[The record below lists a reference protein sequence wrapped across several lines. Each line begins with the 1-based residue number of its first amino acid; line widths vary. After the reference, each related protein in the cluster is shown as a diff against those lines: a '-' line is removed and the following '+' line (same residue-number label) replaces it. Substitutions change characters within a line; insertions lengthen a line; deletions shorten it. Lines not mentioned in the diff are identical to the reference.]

1 MRAQILDGIRVLE
14 LAQGMAGPVAAML
27 LAESG
32 ADVIKIEPP
41 GGDPTRA
48 KSGFAVWNRSKR
60 SVVLDR
66 TRGGGRTEL
75 GRLLESAD
83 VLIHDLGPKAA
94 AASGL
99 DDATLGARHPQLIT
113 CSVPAFPVP
122 HPDADRVA
130 RDTLVLAR
138 AGVLDEQQAVGR
150 AGPTFLRIPLCSIG
164 AWHLAAAGVVARLI
178 ARERDG
184 IGGPAHTSL
193 LQGALVPLTMHWAR
207 AERPTQSFARGMPKD
222 AGDSLFQC
230 GDGLWIHL
238 MANPDGSLLMQEV
251 FAEMG
256 EEGVRQANARHKA
269 GQMGTSHPNYGA
281 NVEALMK
288 RPRQEWLESLWASDV
303 PVQPCLALGELY
315 FDEQANINEYVVE
328 VDDPEWGTTRQP
340 GHPYATVPTSRV
352 KGPAPTLGQHT
363 EEVRSEEGSAGFEI
377 RGTSTGKPPL
387 DGLKVLDFG
396 NFLAGPLAAM
406 LMADL
411 GADVIKLE
419 ATTGDMMRHSVERV
433 FSGCQRGKR
442 GIALNLKHSD
452 TRPVVEKLVQWADV
466 VHHNL
471 RYPAARR
478 LRIDYESLKELNP
491 KLIYCHTSSYGPK
504 GPRADWPG
512 FDQLFQAASGWEY
525 EGAGEGNRPMWHRF
539 GMMDH
544 QNALASLTA
553 TLLAIYHRMRTGEPQ
568 FCSASL
574 LGASILTTSETFVR
588 PDATLAPYPKLDTA
602 QMGVSPF
609 HRIFECSDKRWI
621 AVVAES
627 ERERAGLLRAAGVD
641 SPGELEA
648 AVSAISQEPM
658 LWQLAREGVPAE
670 PVQLN
675 QQDAFFAAQGSM
687 DSDLVAR
694 YPHPTWGIVEQIGS
708 LWNMGDLPPRLDRA
722 SPTLGQHSREICEEI
737 GLDPK
742 VYETLK
748 AKQLLVGD

>member
-1 MRAQILDGIRVLE
+1 MSAQILDGIRVLE
-14 LAQGMAGPVAAML
+14 LAQGMAAPVAAML

-60 SVVLDR
+60 SVALDL
-66 TRGGGRTEL
+66 GAEEGKTEL
-75 GRLLESAD
+75 ARLLESAD
-83 VLIHDLGPKAA
+83 VLIHDMGPKAA
-94 AASGL
+94 AAAGL
-99 DDATLGARHPQLIT
+99 DDAALGARHPQLIV

-130 RDTLVLAR
+130 KDTLVLAR
-138 AGVLDEQQAVGR
+138 AGILDEQQAVAR
-150 AGPTFLRIPLCSIG
+150 DGPTFLRIPLCSIG

-193 LQGALVPLTMHWAR
+193 LQGALVPMTMHWAS
-207 AERPTQSFARGMPKD
+207 AERPSQGFARGMPKD

-238 MANPDGSLLMQEV
+238 MANPDGSQLMQDV

-256 EEGVRQANARHKA
+256 EEGVRQANARHQA
-269 GQMGTSHPNYGA
+269 GQMGASHPNFGA
-281 NVEALMK
+281 NVEALAK

-315 FDEQANINEYVVE
+315 FDEQANLNDYVVAVE
-328 VDDPEWGTTRQP
+328 DPEWGSTRQP
-340 GHPYATVPTSRV
+340 GHPYATVPSSRV
-352 KGPAPTLGQHT
+352 KGPAPTLGQHS
-363 EEVRSEEGSAGFEI
+363 EEVRSEQRSPGFEV
-377 RGTSTGKPPL
+377 RGVSSGKPPL

-396 NFLAGPLAAM
+396 NFLAGPLAPM

-442 GIALNLKHSD
+442 GIALNLKHPD

-471 RYPAARR
+471 RYPAAKR
-478 LRIDYESLKELNP
+478 LRIDYESLVEINP
-491 KLIYCHTSSYGPK
+491 QLIYCHTSSYGPK
-504 GPRADWPG
+504 GPRANWPG
-512 FDQLFQAASGWEY
+512 FDQLFQASSGWEY

-553 TLLAIYHRMRTGEPQ
+553 TLLAIYHRARTGEPQ

-574 LGASILTTSETFVR
+574 LGASILTTSETFVG
-588 PDATLAPYPKLDTA
+588 PDATLAPYPKLDTE
-602 QMGVSPF
+602 QMGLSPF

-621 AVVAES
+621 AIVAES
-627 ERERAGLLRAAGVD
+627 PLEQAGLLRATGVE
-641 SPGELEA
+641 SPDELEA
-648 AVSAISQEPM
+648 AVGGIAQEPM
-658 LWQLAREGVPAE
+658 LWLLAQEGVPAE
-670 PVQLN
+670 PVHLN
-675 QQDAFFAAQGSM
+675 QQEAFFAARGSA

-694 YPHPTWGIVEQIGS
+694 YPHLTWGEVTQIGS
-708 LWNMGDLPPRLDRA
+708 LWNMVDLPPSLLRA
-722 SPTLGQHSREICEEI
+722 SPTLGQHSREICQEI
-737 GLDPK
+737 GLD
-742 VYETLK
+742 VTIYEALK
-748 AKQLLVGD
+748 AKELLIG

>member
-1 MRAQILDGIRVLE
+1 MSSQILEGIRVLD
-14 LAQGMAGPVAAML
+14 LAQGMAGPVAAMM

-60 SVVLDR
+60 SVVLDLE
-66 TRGGGRTEL
+66 TEPGRSGLAT
-75 GRLLESAD
+75 LLRSAD
-83 VLIHDLGPKAA
+83 VLIHDRGPVAA
-94 AASGL
+94 AALGL
-99 DDATLGARHPQLIT
+99 DDATLGAQVPQLIV
-113 CSVPAFPVP
+113 CSVPAFPVS
-122 HPDADRVA
+122 HPDADRPA
-130 RDTLVLAR
+130 KDTLVLAR
-138 AGVLDEQQAVGR
+138 SGILDEQQAVAR
-150 AGPTFLRIPLCSIG
+150 PGPTFLRIPLCSIG

-184 IGGPAHTSL
+184 VGGPAHTSL
-193 LQGALVPLTMHWAR
+193 LQGALIPMTMHWAT

-222 AGDSLFQC
+222 AGDSLFRC
-230 GDGLWIHL
+230 GDGQWLHL
-238 MANPDGSLLMQEV
+238 MANADPSPLMQEV

-256 EEGVRQANARHKA
+256 EEAVGRANGRHGA
-269 GQMGTSHPNYGA
+269 GQMGALFPNFGA
-281 NVEALMK
+281 NLEAFEK
-288 RPRQEWLESLWASDV
+288 RPRQEWLESLWASDI

-315 FDEQANINEYVVE
+315 FDEQANLNHYVVE
-328 VDDPEWGTTRQP
+328 VDDPERGVTRQP
-340 GHPYATVPTSRV
+340 GHPYTTTPDSKVV
-352 KGPAPTLGQHT
+352 GPAPTLGQHS
-363 EEVRSEEGSAGFEI
+363 EEVLAESPPAGFAV
-377 RGTSTGKPPL
+377 RGASSGKPPL

-411 GADVIKLE
+411 GAEVIKLE
-419 ATTGDMMRHSVERV
+419 ATTGDMMRFSVERV

-442 GIALNLKHSD
+442 GIALNLKHPD

-478 LRIDYESLKELNP
+478 LRIDYDSLQEINP
-491 KLIYCHTSSYGPK
+491 DLIYCHTSSYGPK

-512 FDQLFQAASGWEY
+512 FDQLFQASSGWEY

-553 TLLAIYHRMRTGEPQ
+553 TLLAVYHRERTGMPQ

-574 LGASILTTSETFVR
+574 LGASILTTSETFVG
-588 PDATLAPYPKLDTA
+588 PDGELAPYPKLDSN

-609 HRIFECSDKRWI
+609 QRIFECSDKRWI

-627 ERERAGLLRAAGVD
+627 DEEQRAFLEATGASA
-641 SPGELEA
+641 PEALEA
-648 AVSAISQEPM
+648 AVGAMAQEPA
-658 LWQLAREGVPAE
+658 LWLLEQAGVPAE
-670 PVQLN
+670 PVHVN
-675 QQDAFFAAQGSM
+675 QMDAFFASAGSE
-687 DSDLVAR
+687 DSNLIAR
-694 YPHPTWGIVEQIGS
+694 YAHATWGEVKQIGS

-722 SPTLGQHSREICEEI
+722 SPELGQHSREICQEI
-737 GLDPK
+737 GLDMEI
-742 VYETLK
+742 YQALE
-748 AKQLLVGD
+748 AKGLVVGK